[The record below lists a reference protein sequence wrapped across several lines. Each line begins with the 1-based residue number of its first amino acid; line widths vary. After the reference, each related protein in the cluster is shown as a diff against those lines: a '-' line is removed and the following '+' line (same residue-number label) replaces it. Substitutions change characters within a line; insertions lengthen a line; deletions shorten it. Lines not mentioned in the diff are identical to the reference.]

1 MNLTGRQLEV
11 VERVGK
17 GMSNKAIARD
27 LGISVRTVEQHIFR
41 AAERVPGHGRQR
53 YKLLVFFLTSDDPR
67 EAA

>member
-1 MNLTGRQLEV
+1 MLTPRQQQV

-27 LGISVRTVEQHIFR
+27 LGIAVGTVEVHVKR
-41 AAERVPGHGRQR
+41 AAERIPGDGRQR
-53 YKLLVFFLTSDDPR
+53 YKLMLFFLTSDEVQ